1 MSRLRLIYT
10 YLYSLLRKSRVER
23 EMDEELRFH
32 IRMRMQ
38 ENIDHGLPPEEA
50 RYEALRRFGNFEHI
64 KDLCRDVRGGSMI
77 ETLLQDL
84 RFGIRRMLKNP
95 GFTVVATL
103 SLALGIGANTAIF
116 SLVNTV
122 LLRPLPVARPEEL
135 LSVFPMA
142 RDNSV
147 QAFSYLNYVDFR
159 DRNEVFTGLL
169 LSRFAPMSFSRDDN
183 NERIWGYIVSGNY
196 FDVLGVQA
204 ARGRTFL
211 PEEDRT
217 RLAHPVAVVSHG
229 CWQRRFNGDPALVGK
244 SITLNGHNFTVV
256 GIAPEGFLGTEIAYT
271 PEVWVPLMM
280 QEWIEPG
287 NDYLDRRGAQNLFAT
302 GRLKPGVSRAQ
313 AEASLN
319 ILAQQL
325 GAEYP
330 DTNEGQSILL
340 TPPGLIHPILRAP
353 VIGFTGAL
361 MAAVGLILLIAC
373 ANLANLLLARAS
385 ERRKEIAVRL
395 ALGASR
401 VRLIRQL
408 LTESLLLSLAGGVLG
423 FLLAFWAV
431 DFVDKFKP
439 QIDFPLTISLKL
451 DARVFGF
458 SLLISL
464 LTGVLFGL
472 VPALQSTRTEL
483 VPALKDATAQ
493 GHYRRSRLRS
503 GLVIAQVALSLIL
516 LIVAGL
522 VVRTLQHL
530 QAMGPG
536 FDPEN
541 ALTMSVDLGLQ
552 GYDKARGQQFYRQVT
567 ERIQSL
573 PGAQSVALANFIP
586 LSLNYNSI
594 TVYIEGQEPARGAN
608 VPTVMDATV
617 GPNYFSTMDI
627 PLVAGRD
634 FSEQDNESVPL
645 VAIVN
650 ETFARRFFPGL
661 NSMEE
666 ALGKRFSHKSAGG
679 PFIQIVGIARDGKYF
694 SIGEDPRPFIYFSLT
709 QYYEST
715 AILLVRTSSDP
726 KTMIGAIRS
735 EVQKLDRNLP
745 VYDVRTLTEHMG
757 LSLFPARI
765 AATLLGGFG
774 LLALTLAAIGVYG
787 VMSYSVAQRTHEIG
801 IRMALGARPRDVLQL
816 VIRQGMTLALIGLV
830 IGLLGALTLTRLMSS
845 LLYGVSATDA
855 GTYLVISLLLAI
867 VVLVACYVPARRAT
881 KVDPMIALRYE

>member
-10 YLYSLLRKSRVER
+10 SLYSLLRKGRVER

-32 IRMRMQ
+32 IQMRMQ
-38 ENIDHGLPPEEA
+38 ENIERGAPPEEA
-50 RYEALRRFGNFEHI
+50 RYEALRRFGNFEQI
-64 KDLCRDVRGGSMI
+64 KDMCRDVRGGSMI

-95 GFTVVATL
+95 VFTIVATL

-122 LLRPLPVARPEEL
+122 LLRPLPVARPGEL

-159 DRNEVFTGLL
+159 DRNEVFSGLL

-183 NERIWGYIVSGNY
+183 NERIWGYLVSGNY
-196 FDVLGVQA
+196 FDVLGVEA

-217 RLAHPVAVVSHG
+217 RLSHPVAVVSHG
-229 CWQRRFNGDPALVGK
+229 CWQRRFGGDQALVGK
-244 SITLNGHNFTVV
+244 SITLNGHSFTVV
-256 GIAPEGFLGTEIAYT
+256 GIAPEGFFGTEIAYT

-287 NDYLDRRGAQNLFAT
+287 NNYLDKRGDQNLFAT
-302 GRLKPGVSRAQ
+302 GRLKPGVTRAQ

-319 ILAQQL
+319 ILARQL
-325 GAEYP
+325 GEEYP
-330 DTNEGQSILL
+330 DTNEGQSIML

-353 VIGFTGAL
+353 VISFTGAL
-361 MAAVGLILLIAC
+361 MGAVGLILLIAC
-373 ANLANLLLARAS
+373 ANLANLLLARAT

-401 VRLIRQL
+401 LRLIRQL
-408 LTESLLLSLAGGVLG
+408 LTESLLLSCAGGALG

-439 QIDFPLTISLKL
+439 QIDFPLTLNLKV

-458 SLLISL
+458 SLFVSL

-472 VPALQSTRTEL
+472 VPALQSTKTEL
-483 VPALKDATAQ
+483 VPALKDATSQ
-493 GHYRRSRLRS
+493 GSYRRSRLRN

-522 VVRTLQHL
+522 VVRTLRHL
-530 QAMGPG
+530 QTMGPG

-541 ALTMSVDLGLQ
+541 ALMMSVDLGLQ
-552 GYDKARGQQFYRQVT
+552 GYDKTRGQQFYRQVT
-567 ERIQSL
+567 ERVQAL
-573 PGAQSVALANFIP
+573 PGTRSVSLANFIP
-586 LSLNYNSI
+586 LSLNYNS
-594 TVYIEGQEPARGAN
+594 TSVYVEGQEPARGAN

-617 GPNYFSTMDI
+617 GLNYFSTMDI

-634 FSEQDNESVPL
+634 FSAQDNEGVPL

-650 ETFARRFFPGL
+650 ETFARRFFPGP
-661 NSMEE
+661 NPVEG
-666 ALGKRFSHKSAGG
+666 ALGKRFAYRSAAG
-679 PFIQIVGIARDGKYF
+679 PFVQIVGIAGDGKYF
-694 SIGEDPRPFIYFSLT
+694 SIGEDPRPFIYFPLL
-709 QYYEST
+709 QNYESN
-715 AILLVRTSSDP
+715 AILLVRTTSDP
-726 KTMIGAIRS
+726 KSMIGAIRS
-735 EVQKLDRNLP
+735 EVQKMDRNLP

-765 AATLLGGFG
+765 AATLLGAFG
-774 LLALTLAAIGVYG
+774 LLALSLAAIGVYG

-801 IRMALGARPRDVLQL
+801 IRMALGARPRDVLRL
-816 VIRQGMTLALIGLV
+816 VVQQGMMLALIGLV

-867 VVLVACYVPARRAT
+867 VVLIACYVPARRAT